1 VRLLLLKRNI
11 IYLLVVV
18 VSITVLLIAGKR
30 ASKGNGVQLAA
41 GRSIG
46 QSAPDFEL
54 KVLGGNGKTMKLS
67 DLKGKAVLIDFW
79 ATYCGPC
86 KVEMPWIAE
95 LQKKYGPQGFQ
106 VVGVDIGDGASEK
119 QISDF
124 AQKMGVNYPILMGTD
139 DVGDLYFGGVN
150 GLPQNFFIDRSGK
163 IVGYEL
169 GLVSESVFEEHV
181 KTALGESGT
190 TNTTNKTALLR

>member
-1 VRLLLLKRNI
+1 MKRNI
-11 IYLLVVV
+11 VYLLVVV
-18 VSITVLLIAGKR
+18 VAITVLLIAGKR

-41 GRSIG
+41 GRAVG
-46 QSAPDFEL
+46 QAAPDFEL

-86 KVEMPWIAE
+86 KIEMPWIAE

-106 VVGVDIGDGASEK
+106 VVGVDIADGASE
-119 QISDF
+119 QQVSDF
-124 AQKMGVNYPILMGTD
+124 AKKMGVNYPILMGTD
-139 DVGDLYFGGVN
+139 DVGDLYFGGIN
-150 GLPQNFFIDRSGK
+150 GLPQNFFVDRSGK

-169 GLVSESVFEEHV
+169 GLVSESVFEDHI
-181 KTALGESGT
+181 KTALGETG
-190 TNTTNKTALLR
+190 TTNKTASLR

>member
-1 VRLLLLKRNI
+1 MKRNI
-11 IYLLVVV
+11 VYLLVVV
-18 VSITVLLIAGKR
+18 VAITVLLIAGKR

-41 GRSIG
+41 GRAVG
-46 QSAPDFEL
+46 QAAPDFEL

-79 ATYCGPC
+79 ATYCEPC
-86 KVEMPWIAE
+86 KIEMPWIAD
-95 LQKKYGPQGFQ
+95 LQKKYGPEGFQ
-106 VVGVDIGDGASEK
+106 VVGIDIGDAASEK
-119 QISDF
+119 QINDF
-124 AQKMGVNYPILMGTD
+124 AHKMGVNYPILIGTD
-139 DVGDLYFGGVN
+139 EVGDRYFGGVN

-169 GLVSESVFEEHV
+169 GVPPSASVFEEHV

-190 TNTTNKTALLR
+190 TNKTASLQ